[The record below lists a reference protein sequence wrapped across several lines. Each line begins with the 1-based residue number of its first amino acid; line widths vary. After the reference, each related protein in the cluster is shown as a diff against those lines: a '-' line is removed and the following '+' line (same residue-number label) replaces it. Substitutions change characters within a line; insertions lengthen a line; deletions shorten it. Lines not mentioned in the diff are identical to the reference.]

1 MFFAGGTIR
10 HDRMCRTYV
19 LVGLVIFGLRW
30 LAYGG
35 AVAQG
40 ETSVIQV
47 DASQI
52 TGPASRFLSGACLE
66 DVNHEI
72 YGGLYSQMIFGE
84 SFQEPAPPPAIL
96 GFQSYGG
103 DWTVLDGILIGQSK
117 RAAKLV
123 YQREPFQDG
132 VVRVDLRF
140 TTENGPNAGVLVRVS
155 SPGMGVDMMEGYEV
169 SLHQASQTLRLVRHC
184 NTPEHLAEVPCVV
197 PVGEWI
203 PLEVRLHDTKIEV
216 TVVGKSLL
224 SHDLGAV
231 SIGKGRIGLRIGNR
245 ETHFRN
251 LQITVADCA
260 ETIAFALSESPIDGS
275 VSGTWRAVRR
285 GTARGEF
292 VLDTNR
298 PFLGHHSQ
306 RIRFDAGA
314 GRWGV
319 DNQSLNRWG
328 MNFFA
333 GKPYEGLVWVR
344 ADRPTKLYVS
354 LENHDG
360 TVVLAETPLGV
371 QGTEWQ
377 RIDFELIPMAS
388 DLSGRVSLTIGEPA
402 TVWLGYAFL
411 QPGSWGRYKDLPVR
425 RDVAEGLVSQGITVL
440 RCGGSMV
447 NNSEYR
453 WKNMIGPRDKRRP
466 YRGVW
471 YPYSSNGW
479 GILDFMNFCEAAGFE
494 YIPAFC
500 LQETPKDM
508 ADFIEYTKS
517 PMTTEWGR
525 RRAEDGH
532 PEPYKLPYIE
542 LGNEENV
549 DDAYATQFASLATA
563 IWAKDPDVILIVGDF
578 CYTKPIED
586 PMSFLGSLSD
596 ISSLAAH
603 KKILELAR
611 RHRREVWF
619 DVHLDTTGPGDSDT
633 LKSLPSYIDALGK
646 IAEGTL
652 HRVVVLEL
660 NAVNHEQRRA
670 LANASAIGSML
681 RDGRVA
687 FCTSAN
693 CLQPDRQNDSGWDQ
707 GLLFLTPSQVWLQ
720 PPGYVT
726 QVLSRYLPGDVVQ
739 VELEHA
745 SGLDVT
751 AILSPNRKTLL
762 LQVVRVGDNS
772 QPAEIRIHGF
782 ALSQPQVQVTE
793 LVAPLRAAN
802 TAEMPDQVCPH
813 TRPWHL
819 NLQDGRVHY
828 EFSPNSIAWLRL
840 E

>member
-1 MFFAGGTIR
+1 MIFTGGTNQ
-10 HDRMCRTYV
+10 DRGTLRTYLV
-19 LVGLVIFGLRW
+19 VGLVLFGLYW
-30 LAYGG
+30 LISGG

-47 DASQI
+47 DTSQI

-84 SFQEPAPPPAIL
+84 SFQEPEPPPAIV

-103 DWTVLDGILIGQSK
+103 DWKTLDGTLIGKSK

-132 VVRVDLRF
+132 AVKVDLRF
-140 TTENGPNAGVLVRVS
+140 TTDNGPNAGVLVRVS

-169 SLHQASQTLRLVRHC
+169 SLHQASQTLRLIRHC
-184 NTPEHLAEVPCVV
+184 NTPEPLEEVPCVV

-203 PLEVRLHDTKIEV
+203 RLEVRILETRIDV
-216 TVVGKSLL
+216 SVAGKSLL

-251 LQITVADCA
+251 LEITVADRA
-260 ETIAFALSESPIDGS
+260 EAINFALSERPIDGS
-275 VSGTWRAVRR
+275 VSGMWRAVRR

-292 VLDTNR
+292 ALDTNQ
-298 PFLGHHSQ
+298 PFVGRHSQ
-306 RIRFDAGA
+306 QIRFDAGV
-314 GRWGV
+314 GRWGI

-328 MNFFA
+328 MNFVA
-333 GKPYEGLVWVR
+333 GKSYEGLVWVR

-360 TVVLAETPLGV
+360 TAVLAETTLGV
-371 QGTEWQ
+371 HGTEWQ
-377 RIDFELIPMAS
+377 RIDFELTPTAS
-388 DLSGRVSLTIGEPA
+388 DLSGRVSFTIGEPA
-402 TVWLGYAFL
+402 TVWLGYVFL

-425 RDVAEGLVSQGITVL
+425 RDVAEGLVSQGITLL

-447 NNSEYR
+447 NNPEYR
-453 WKNMIGPRDKRRP
+453 WKNMIGPRDKRPP

-500 LQETPKDM
+500 LQETPQDM
-508 ADFIEYTKS
+508 AEFVEYTKS
-517 PMTTEWGR
+517 PVTTAWGR

-549 DDAYATQFASLATA
+549 DEAYVAQFAPLAEA
-563 IWAKDPDVILIVGDF
+563 IWAKDPDVTLIVGDF
-578 CYTKPIED
+578 CYTRPIED
-586 PMSFLGSLSD
+586 PMSFPGSLSD
-596 ISSLAAH
+596 ITSLAAH
-603 KKILELAR
+603 KKILELAG

-619 DVHLDTTGPGDSDT
+619 DVHLDTTGPGASDT
-633 LKSLPSYIDALGK
+633 LKALPSYIDALAK
-646 IAEGTL
+646 IAKGTP

-670 LANASAIGSML
+670 LANATAIGSML

-687 FCTSAN
+687 FCASAN

-726 QVLSRYLPGDVVQ
+726 QIVSQYLPGDVVK
-739 VELEHA
+739 VDVEHA
-745 SGLDVT
+745 GGLDVT
-751 AILSPNRKTLL
+751 AILSMDRKALT
-762 LQVVRVGDNS
+762 LQVVHVGNKS
-772 QPAEIRIHGF
+772 QHAAIRIEAF
-782 ALSQPQVQVTE
+782 A
-793 LVAPLRAAN
+793 
-802 TAEMPDQVCPH
+802 
-813 TRPWHL
+813 
-819 NLQDGRVHY
+819 
-828 EFSPNSIAWLRL
+828 
-840 E
+840 